1 MKPELLNDYPEKVL
15 LGSNPIEGKIYLTK
29 PEWQCDWYGYW
40 SFGWIGDKNLHTHL
54 DRLGSSNM
62 YNNIKEFI
70 PNVKLSDTNLWKFC
84 ELAESIYTL
93 KKSAEL
99 FHRGGSHI
107 VYNAK
112 YRGVMQNKERCEYI
126 NYVTIPA
133 LIDELY
139 KVLLDETNR

>member
-29 PEWQCDWYGYW
+29 PEWQCDWYCCID
-40 SFGWIGDKNLHTHL
+40 WISNKNLLTHL
-54 DRLGSSNM
+54 DRLGNSNM
-62 YNNIKEFI
+62 YDNIKEFI

-107 VYNAK
+107 VHNTK
-112 YRGVMQNKERCEYI
+112 YKEIMQNKEWCEYI
-126 NYVTIPA
+126 NYVIIPA

-139 KVLLDETNR
+139 KVLLNEANR

>member
-1 MKPELLNDYPEKVL
+1 MKPELLNDYPMKVL
-15 LGSNPIEGKIYLTK
+15 LGSNPIEGKIYLIK
-29 PEWQCDWYGYW
+29 PKWECDWYW
-40 SFGWIGDKNLHTHL
+40 CFGWIGNNNLLINLDK
-54 DRLGSSNM
+54 LGNSNI
-62 YNNIKEFI
+62 YDNIKEFI
-70 PNVKLSDTNLWKFC
+70 TDVKLSDTNLWKFC

-112 YRGVMQNKERCEYI
+112 YKEIMQNKEWCEHI
-126 NYVTIPA
+126 NYVIIPA

>member
-1 MKPELLNDYPEKVL
+1 MKPELLNDYPAKVL
-15 LGSNPIEGKIYLTK
+15 LGSNPIEGEMYLTK
-29 PEWQCDWYGYW
+29 PKWECDWYW
-40 SFGWIGDKNLHTHL
+40 SFGWIGNNNLLINLDK
-54 DRLGSSNM
+54 LGSSNI
-62 YNNIKEFI
+62 YDNIKEFI

-112 YRGVMQNKERCEYI
+112 YKEIMQNKEWCEHI
-126 NYVTIPA
+126 NYVIIPA

-139 KVLLDETNR
+139 KVLLDETN

>member
-1 MKPELLNDYPEKVL
+1 MKPKLLNDYPEKVL
-15 LGSNPIEGKIYLTK
+15 LGSNPIEGKIYLIK
-29 PEWQCDWYGYW
+29 PKWECDWYW
-40 SFGWIGDKNLHTHL
+40 CFGWIGNNNLLINLDK
-54 DRLGSSNM
+54 LGNSNI
-62 YNNIKEFI
+62 YDSIKEFI
-70 PNVKLSDTNLWKFC
+70 PNVELSDTNLWKFC

-112 YRGVMQNKERCEYI
+112 YKEIMQNKEWCEHI
-126 NYVTIPA
+126 NYVIIPA

-139 KVLLDETNR
+139 KVLLDETN

>member
-1 MKPELLNDYPEKVL
+1 MKPELLNDYPAKVL
-15 LGSNPIEGKIYLTK
+15 LGSNPIEGEMYLIK
-29 PEWQCDWYGYW
+29 PKWECDWYW
-40 SFGWIGDKNLHTHL
+40 SFGWIGNNSLLINLDK
-54 DRLGSSNM
+54 LGNSNI
-62 YNNIKEFI
+62 YDNIKEFI

-112 YRGVMQNKERCEYI
+112 YRGIMQNKEQCGHI

-139 KVLLDETNR
+139 KVLLDETN

>member
-1 MKPELLNDYPEKVL
+1 MKPELLNDYPTKVL
-15 LGSNPIEGKIYLTK
+15 IGSNPIEGKIYLIK
-29 PEWQCDWYGYW
+29 PKWECDWYW
-40 SFGWIGDKNLHTHL
+40 SFGWIGNNNLLINLDK
-54 DRLGSSNM
+54 LGNSNI
-62 YNNIKEFI
+62 YDNIKGFI
-70 PNVKLSDTNLWKFC
+70 PNAELSDTNLWKFC

-112 YRGVMQNKERCEYI
+112 YKEIMQNKEWCEHI
-126 NYVTIPA
+126 NYVIIPA

-139 KVLLDETNR
+139 KVLLDETN

>member
-1 MKPELLNDYPEKVL
+1 MKPELLNEYPAKVL
-15 LGSNPIEGKIYLTK
+15 LGSNPIVGKIYLTK
-29 PEWQCDWYGYW
+29 PEWQCDWHW
-40 SFGWIGDKNLHTHL
+40 SFGWISSKNLHTPL
-54 DRLGSSNM
+54 NRLGSSNI
-62 YNNIKEFI
+62 YDNIKEFI
-70 PNVKLSDTNLWKFC
+70 PNVELSDTNLWKFC

-99 FHRGGSHI
+99 FHRGGSRI

-112 YRGVMQNKERCEYI
+112 YRGIMQNKERCEHI
-126 NYVTIPA
+126 NYVIIPA

>member
-1 MKPELLNDYPEKVL
+1 MKPALLNDYPAKAL
-15 LGSNPIEGKIYLTK
+15 LGSNPIEGEIYLTK
-29 PEWQCDWYGYW
+29 PKWQCDWYW
-40 SFGWIGDKNLHTHL
+40 CFGWIGNNNLLINLDK
-54 DRLGSSNM
+54 LGNSNI
-62 YNNIKEFI
+62 YDNIKEFI
-70 PNVKLSDTNLWKFC
+70 PNVELSDTNLWKFC

-112 YRGVMQNKERCEYI
+112 YKEIMQNKEWCEHI
-126 NYVTIPA
+126 NYVIIPA